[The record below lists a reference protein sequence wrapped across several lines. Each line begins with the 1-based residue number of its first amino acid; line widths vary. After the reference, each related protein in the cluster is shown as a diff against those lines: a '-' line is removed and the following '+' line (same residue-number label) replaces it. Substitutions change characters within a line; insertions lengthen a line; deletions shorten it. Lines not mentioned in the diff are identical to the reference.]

1 MTLVNELH
9 RCFCDFE
16 GASCFAGR
24 KRRLND
30 TKDALLGDP
39 QNIFLSGPLEAVGC
53 SFSLAFCHEGHLN
66 LSMFFINLLD
76 LANIPVI
83 VIVSG
88 NPVVDING
96 QSTVKT
102 ASDFTEGSYWL
113 QTLLPS
119 GGYCSSTRFL
129 LPLLV
134 RQKHQKR
141 SAAS

>member
-53 SFSLAFCHEGHLN
+53 SFSLAFCHEGHLD

-102 ASDFTEGSYWL
+102 ASDFTEDSYWL
-113 QTLLPS
+113 L
-119 GGYCSSTRFL
+119 FL
-129 LPLLV
+129 AV
-134 RQKHQKR
+134 KAIAH
-141 SAAS
+141 

>member
-1 MTLVNELH
+1 MVNELH

-30 TKDALLGDP
+30 TEDALLGDP
-39 QNIFLSGPLEAVGC
+39 QHIFLSGPLEAVGC
-53 SFSLAFCHEGHLN
+53 SFSLAFCHEGHLD
-66 LSMFFINLLD
+66 LSIFFIYLLN

-88 NPVVDING
+88 NSVVDIND

-102 ASDFTEGSYWL
+102 ASDFTEDGHWL
-113 QTLLPS
+113 PPTS
-119 GGYCSSTRFL
+119 
-129 LPLLV
+129 
-134 RQKHQKR
+134 
-141 SAAS
+141 